1 MNLMWLRSASG
12 KESAFAPGRGDATAV
27 DSAED
32 AASVASRHP
41 SPVLIIEV
49 LDANDAGRAFDHI
62 DGMRGI
68 CPVWI
73 CAPYATARSA
83 VSFMKAGAAHVISTP
98 EEMENAMEDA
108 MERAMER
115 AIGAPAE
122 PSSTRCRPGRNLIG
136 MSRAMQAVAADI
148 DLVASRHCNVLIEG
162 ETGTGKEVV
171 AREIHQSGG
180 RARGPWVAVN
190 CGAIPEPLL
199 EAELFG
205 HARGAF
211 TGAVQA
217 RVGKFEA
224 ANHGTIFLDE
234 IGDMPVAIQAK
245 LLRVLQEKEVER
257 LGGNERIRL
266 DIRVI
271 AATNANLREKVRNGS
286 FRQDLYYRL
295 NVFQI
300 SLAPLRERPADIPVL
315 ARHFVARIC
324 RNENLKPK
332 ILDATALGPL
342 LEHSWPGNARELENV
357 IETAI
362 ILSGTRAS
370 IFASDIRLDP
380 PVFEPAAGRQQ
391 ISRPSLPGEG
401 LDYQKAIETFE
412 LDLLTQALAR
422 TRGNKRAAAD
432 LLRLKRTTLSARMK
446 VLESRL
452 PRLVMEQ
459 AAGA

>member
-1 MNLMWLRSASG
+1 MNLIWLRSAAG
-12 KESAFAPGRGDATAV
+12 KASALAPEPGGAIVVDTA
-27 DSAED
+27 D
-32 AASVASRHP
+32 AAASAASRHP
-41 SPVLIIEV
+41 SPVVIVEV
-49 LDANDAGRAFDHI
+49 IDADDARRAFDSI
-62 DGMRGI
+62 DEMRGI

-73 CAPYATARSA
+73 CQAGATARTA
-83 VSFMKAGAAHVISTP
+83 VSYIKAGAAHVISAP
-98 EEMENAMEDA
+98 EEMDET
-108 MERAMER
+108 
-115 AIGAPAE
+115 IGAMAE
-122 PSSTRCRPGRNLIG
+122 SSPTRYQCGTNLIG
-136 MSRAMQAVAADI
+136 VSRAMQAVAADI
-148 DLVASRHCNVLIEG
+148 DMVANRRCNVLIEG

-211 TGAVQA
+211 TGAVQS

-234 IGDMPVAIQAK
+234 IGEMPFAVQAK

-300 SLAPLRERPADIPVL
+300 SLTPLRERPSDIPAL
-315 ARHFVARIC
+315 ARHFLARIC
-324 RNENLKPK
+324 RNENLQPK
-332 ILDATALGPL
+332 ILDASALDSL
-342 LEHSWPGNARELENV
+342 LEHAWPGNARELENV
-357 IETAI
+357 IETAV

-370 IFASDIRLDP
+370 IFASDIRLDQ
-380 PVFEPAAGRQQ
+380 PVFDSIAGRQPV
-391 ISRPSLPGEG
+391 SRPPLPDEG
-401 LDYQKAIETFE
+401 LDYQQALETFE
-412 LDLLTQALAR
+412 LDLLTQALSR
-422 TRGNKRAAAD
+422 TRGNKTAAAD
-432 LLRLKRTTLSARMK
+432 LLRLKRTTLSARMR

-452 PRLVMEQ
+452 PHL
-459 AAGA
+459 AA